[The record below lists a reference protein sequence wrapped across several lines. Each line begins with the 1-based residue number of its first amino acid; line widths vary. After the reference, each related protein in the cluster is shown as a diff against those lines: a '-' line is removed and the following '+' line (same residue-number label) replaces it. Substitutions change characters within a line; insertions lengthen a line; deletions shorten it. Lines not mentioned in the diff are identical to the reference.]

1 MTRKVKRVET
11 FIDCEY
17 LPVFLF
23 PVIMKMWG
31 IYIDIQYNKLSIS
44 KYYHYLPRV
53 GNVCRFMK
61 LLYMGVILHWI
72 TRKKNTLLKFLLI
85 WRFKKGFQHSGNN
98 LMDIVSDWILTWI
111 CVIWAITLE
120 LYNNHVFFKEAWI
133 ILESLLNCCRTP
145 HSGGSVCGADDWGQ
159 PILCGCVW
167 PGHDQ
172 SGSLQAGRDR
182 RNSFIWQ

>member
-1 MTRKVKRVET
+1 MPIYEIALHGSNLALNYKEEKHFVKIFANES
-11 FIDCEY
+11 
-17 LPVFLF
+17 
-23 PVIMKMWG
+23 G
-31 IYIDIQYNKLSIS
+31 IS
-44 KYYHYLPRV
+44 KKHFSIV
-53 GNVCRFMK
+53 E
-61 LLYMGVILHWI
+61 VISWI
-72 TRKKNTLLKFLLI
+72 L
-85 WRFKKGFQHSGNN
+85 
-98 LMDIVSDWILTWI
+98 IVSDWILTWI

-145 HSGGSVCGADDWGQ
+145 HCGGSVCGADDRGQ
-159 PILCGCVW
+159 PVLCGCVW